1 VSSVPDDWRVRV
13 VGHVG
18 RRGVGCPGAMGL
30 VVGAMM
36 GVLEKISS

>member
-30 VVGAMM
+30 VVGVMM